1 MWGIDLQLNSVHMC
15 YYVLSFMSEKRRTSL
30 FRSTTPTH
38 DPDVKSVIDLNR
50 AHAGKMIMT
59 EDSF

>member
-1 MWGIDLQLNSVHMC
+1 MWGIDLQLNSVDMC

-30 FRSTTPTH
+30 FTSTTPTH
-38 DPDVKSVIDLNR
+38 DCDVKSVIALNR
-50 AHAGKMIMT
+50 VPAGKVIMT